1 MLACSFAEKNIIH
14 RYMTLK
20 IPYSAFVEDQN
31 IAWDGYVNGGHSFI
45 IRDRDNDI
53 VGVALNN
60 DTNNKLKER
69 PTTSIF
75 ADFSAYHRYLKTQIK

>member
-31 IAWDGYVNGGHSFI
+31 INWDRYVSGGHSFI
-45 IRDRDNDI
+45 IKDRDGNI

-60 DTNNKLKER
+60 DQDNELEAR
-69 PTTSIF
+69 PSTSIF
-75 ADFSAYHRYLKTQIK
+75 IDFSTYHGFLKTQIK